1 MQVLS
6 ARFAA
11 QIRTGVA
18 VAAMSVV
25 LGFGAAQAASLDVVK
40 ATIPEIQ
47 AAYAKGLTA
56 ERVTAAY
63 LARVAAYEE
72 TGPAI
77 NAIIHMNPHALDQA
91 KALDAER
98 KAGKLRGPLH
108 GIPIVLKDNFDT
120 FDLPTTAGSQLL
132 AGSIPNKDAF
142 VTQKLR
148 DAGVIIVAKVNM
160 AEFAN
165 SGGKVPLG
173 FSSGGLQ
180 THNPHALDRS
190 PGSSS
195 GGTGSSIA
203 AAFAQFGLGTDSQG
217 SVRGPSH
224 DNGVVGLKTTHGLI
238 SKAGV
243 IPLTLSLDTVG
254 PIARN
259 VTDIAVALNTMAA
272 IDPADKDTQKAV
284 GRIESDYTRFLKKDA
299 LKGVRI
305 GVVRQFMGVDA
316 EVDKVTEDSIA
327 VLKAQGAEIVDPVA
341 FPEHLLGV
349 RGPIWP
355 FLEAVEFRKD
365 ITDYLH
371 TLKPGF
377 PKDFDELAAKAND
390 PATNYRSPEKAALFK
405 SLVERK
411 MDYDDPIYV
420 SLKTVMMPAF
430 TNGVNSVFEKYGVTA
445 MFFPTNNNA
454 TAKLG
459 PRPPEDDPA
468 RQQPR
473 TPNISA
479 TSIASQSGLPEIVI
493 PAGMSKDQMPIT
505 VSFLGKAFSD
515 GQIVGLAYAFEQATH
530 AIRTPKLTPALKS
543 DVVRY

>member
-1 MQVLS
+1 MNMMS
-6 ARFAA
+6 RTFASR
-11 QIRTGVA
+11 IRTG
-18 VAAMSVV
+18 AATGALALV
-25 LGFGAAQAASLDVVK
+25 LGFSAAHAATLDVTK

-63 LARVAAYEE
+63 LARVAAFEE

-77 NAIIHMNPHALDQA
+77 NAIIHMNPNALAQA

-132 AGSIPNKDAF
+132 AGSIPDKDAF
-142 VTQKLR
+142 VTRKLR

-203 AAFAQFGLGTDSQG
+203 AGFAAFGLGTDSQG

-224 DNGVVGLKTTHGLI
+224 DNGIVGLKTSHGLVGK
-238 SKAGV
+238 SGV

-254 PIARN
+254 PMARN
-259 VTDIAVALNTMAA
+259 VTDVAFALNTISG
-272 IDPADKDTQKAV
+272 IDPNDKDTQKSV
-284 GRIESDYTRFLKKDA
+284 GHGEDYTRYLKKDA

-305 GVVRQFMGVDA
+305 GIVRQFMGVDA
-316 EVDKVTEDSIA
+316 EVDQVTNESIA
-327 VLKAQGAEIVDPVA
+327 VLKAQGAEIVDPVVY
-341 FPEHLLGV
+341 PDHLLGV

-405 SLVERK
+405 NLADRK
-411 MDYDDPIYV
+411 MDYDDPTYV

-430 TNGVNSVFEKYGVTA
+430 TNGVNSVFDKYGVTA
-445 MFFPTNNNA
+445 MFFPTNNGP

-459 PRPPEDDPA
+459 PRPAEDDPN
-468 RQQPR
+468 RPPQPR
-473 TPNISA
+473 TPNIGA
-479 TSIASQSGLPEIVI
+479 TSIASQSGLPEIVV

-515 GQIVGLAYAFEQATH
+515 GPLIGMAYAFEQATH
-530 AIRTPKLTPALKS
+530 AIRTPKLTPSLKT
-543 DVVRY
+543 DVLRY

>member
-1 MQVLS
+1 MNITTRNIS
-6 ARFAA
+6 AR
-11 QIRTGVA
+11 IRTGVA
-18 VAAMSVV
+18 TGALAWV
-25 LGFGAAQAASLDVVK
+25 LGFSAAHAATLDVTK
-40 ATIPEIQ
+40 ATIPEFQ
-47 AAYAKGLTA
+47 VAYAKGLTA

-77 NAIIHMNPHALDQA
+77 NAIIHMNPNALEQA

-98 KAGKLRGPLH
+98 KAGKVRGPLH

-165 SGGKVPLG
+165 SGGKVPIG

-180 THNPHALDRS
+180 TLNPHALDRS

-203 AAFAQFGLGTDSQG
+203 AAFAVFGLGTDSQG

-224 DNGVVGLKTTHGLI
+224 DNGIVGLKTTHGLV

-254 PIARN
+254 PMARN
-259 VTDIAVALNTMAA
+259 VTDIAVALNTMSG
-272 IDPADKDTQKAV
+272 IDPNDRDTQKSV
-284 GRIESDYTRFLKKDA
+284 GHGEDYTRYLKKDA

-305 GVVRQFMGVDA
+305 GIVRQFMGVDK

-341 FPEHLLGV
+341 YPDHLLGV

-365 ITDYLH
+365 VTDYLH

-390 PATNYRSPEKAALFK
+390 PATHYRSPEKAALFK
-405 SLVERK
+405 SLVDRK
-411 MDYDDPIYV
+411 MEYDDPIYV

-430 TNGVNSVFEKYGVTA
+430 TNGVNSVFDKYGVTA
-445 MFFPTNNNA
+445 MFFPTNNGP
-454 TAKLG
+454 TGKIG
-459 PRPPEDDPA
+459 PRPAEDDPN
-468 RQQPR
+468 RPPQPR
-473 TPNISA
+473 TNNIGA

-493 PAGMSKDQMPIT
+493 PAGMSADGMPIT
-505 VSFLGKAFSD
+505 VSFLGKAFAD
-515 GQIVGLAYAFEQATH
+515 GQIIGMAYAFEQATH
-530 AIRTPKLTPALKS
+530 GIRTPKFTPSLKS

>member
-1 MQVLS
+1 MS
-6 ARFAA
+6 AITR
-11 QIRTGVA
+11 IMTPKLRNSVA
-18 VAAMSVV
+18 TCALALT
-25 LGFGAAQAASLDVVK
+25 LGFSAVAQAATLDITR

-47 AAYAKGLTA
+47 KAYATGRLSS

-72 TGPAI
+72 AGPAI
-77 NAIIHMNPHALDQA
+77 NAIIHMNPNALEQA

-98 KAGKLRGPLH
+98 KAGKVRGPLH

-132 AGSIPNKDAF
+132 AGSIPSTDAF

-148 DAGVIIVAKVNM
+148 EAGVVIVAKVNM

-195 GGTGSSIA
+195 GGTGSSVA

-217 SVRGPSH
+217 SVRGPSAS
-224 DNGVVGLKTTHGLI
+224 NGLVGLKTTHGLV

-254 PIARN
+254 PMARN
-259 VTDIAVALNTMAA
+259 VTDVAVAMSAMVGV
-272 IDPADKDTQKAV
+272 DPRDKDTQKSV
-284 GRIESDYTRFLKKDA
+284 GRYETDYTRYLRTDA
-299 LKGVRI
+299 LKGARI
-305 GVVRQFMGVDA
+305 GIVRKFMGANA
-316 EVDKVTEDSIA
+316 EIDKVTEASIA
-327 VLKAQGAEIVDPVA
+327 ILKQQGAVIVDPVT
-341 FPEHLLGV
+341 FPDHLLGV

-355 FLEAVEFRKD
+355 FLEAAEFRKD
-365 ITDYLH
+365 VTDYLQ
-371 TLKPGF
+371 TLKPGY
-377 PKDFDELAAKAND
+377 PKNFDELTAKAND

-405 SLVERK
+405 SLSERA
-411 MDYDDPIYV
+411 MELDDPEY
-420 SLKTVMMPAF
+420 LALTKVMMPAF
-430 TNGVNSVFEKYGVTA
+430 TVGVESVFEKHGLTA
-445 MFFPTNNNA
+445 MFFPTSNNP
-454 TAKLG
+454 TPKLG
-459 PRPPEDDPA
+459 PREPDDPNRPPPTSA
-468 RQQPR
+468 
-473 TPNISA
+473 SA

-493 PAGMSKDQMPIT
+493 PAAMSEDGVPIT
-505 VSFLGKAFSD
+505 VSFLGRAWSD
-515 GQIVGLAYAFEQATH
+515 AQLISLAYAFEQATH
-530 AIRTPKLTPALKS
+530 AIRLPKLTPALKT

>member
-1 MQVLS
+1 MMT
-6 ARFAA
+6 RHFAA

-18 VAAMSVV
+18 VGALALV
-25 LGFGAAQAASLDVVK
+25 LGFSAAHAATLDVTK

-72 TGPAI
+72 AGPAV
-77 NAIIHMNPHALDQA
+77 NAIIHMNPNALEQA

-98 KAGKLRGPLH
+98 KAGKVRGPLH

-132 AGSIPNKDAF
+132 AGSIPDKDAF
-142 VTQKLR
+142 VTRKLR
-148 DAGVIIVAKVNM
+148 EAGVIIVAKVNM

-224 DNGVVGLKTTHGLI
+224 DNGIVGLKTTHGLV
-238 SKAGV
+238 SKSGV

-254 PIARN
+254 PMARN
-259 VTDIAVALNTMAA
+259 VTDIAVALNTISG
-272 IDPADKDTQKAV
+272 IDPNDKDTQKSV
-284 GRIESDYTRFLKKDA
+284 GHGEDYTRYLKKDA

-305 GVVRQFMGVDA
+305 GIVRQFMGVDA
-316 EVDKVTEDSIA
+316 EVDQVTNDSIA

-341 FPEHLLGV
+341 YPDHLLGV

-365 ITDYLH
+365 ITEYLH

-377 PKDFDELAAKAND
+377 PKDFDELAAKALD

-430 TNGVNSVFEKYGVTA
+430 TNGVNSVFDKYGVTA
-445 MFFPTNNNA
+445 MFFPTNNGP

-459 PRPPEDDPA
+459 PRPAEDDPN
-468 RQQPR
+468 RPPQPR
-473 TPNISA
+473 TPNIGA

-493 PAGMSKDQMPIT
+493 PAGMSKDQMPVT
-505 VSFLGKAFSD
+505 VSFLGRAFSD
-515 GQIVGLAYAFEQATH
+515 GPLIGMAYAFEQATH
-530 AIRTPKLTPALKS
+530 AIRTPKLTPALKT